1 MGMVAAPLAAV
12 AVAFC
17 VLSLLWL
24 LPRRAALTETELAPL
39 M

>member
-1 MGMVAAPLAAV
+1 MGAIPLAPATGAAV
-12 AVAFC
+12 FC
-17 VLSLLWL
+17 ALSIAWL